1 MDEYTGLVINVGGEY
16 FRDHGGDKGA
26 TLDEGGH
33 DTSTGLGH
41 DTISDL
47 DITVGLN
54 TEL

>member
-16 FRDHGGDKGA
+16 FRDHGGDK
-26 TLDEGGH
+26 GGH